1 MMDVNEIAVWILGI
15 SFIVFVLFRLPVA
28 QALFASSVLTM
39 MYLEVPLAT
48 VGQQMING
56 ISTFSLLAIPFF
68 ILTGQIMG
76 EGGLA
81 QRLVNLASLLVGRIR
96 GGLALVNCIACM
108 FFGNISGSAGADAA
122 SVGSVMIPAMKKK
135 GYDADYAVGLTI
147 SSAIQGV
154 VVPPSHNL
162 VLYSIVAGGLSIKSL
177 FLGGIVP
184 GFLLLGS
191 LMTVAYIMAVKRG
204 YPASEPVPRNEV
216 PGIVLH
222 GLLSLS
228 PAFIILGGIISGVFT
243 ATESGA
249 LAVLYSFILAF
260 GVYREVPL
268 SRMWSVLKRT
278 LRTVLMVY
286 FLIAASAAFGYVMAY
301 LNIPDMI
308 TSWFLS
314 ISDNKYVILFLINI
328 LLLILGGPM
337 DMAPMILI
345 LTPVLL
351 PVCTAMGMDP
361 VHFGLMLIFN
371 AGMGLLTPPVGT
383 VLFIGCAIGGVSIS
397 QGTKAMMP
405 FFYAMLVV
413 LALITYIPQTVLW
426 LPSLFK

>member
-1 MMDVNEIAVWILGI
+1 MEASDIAVWLLAI
-15 SFIVFVLFRLPVA
+15 SFLVFVLLRLPVA

-39 MYLEVPLAT
+39 MYLEVPLPT

-56 ISTFSLLAIPFF
+56 VSTFSLLAIPFF

-81 QRLVNLASLLVGRIR
+81 QRLVNLATLLVGRIR

-177 FLGGIVP
+177 FLGGVVP
-184 GFLLLGS
+184 GFMLLGS
-191 LMTVAYIMAVKRG
+191 LMTVAYLMAIKRG
-204 YPASEPVPRNEV
+204 YPASEPIDRQEV
-216 PGIVLH
+216 PGIVFH

-268 SRMWSVLKRT
+268 ERMWNVLRRT

-301 LNIPDMI
+301 LSIPDLI
-308 TSWFLS
+308 TDWFLS
-314 ISDNKYVILFLINI
+314 VSDNKYVILLMINI

-361 VHFGLMLIFN
+361 VHFGLVLIFN

-383 VLFIGCAIGGVSIS
+383 VLFIGCAIGRVSIA

-413 LALITYIPQTVLW
+413 LLLITYIPQTVLW

>member
-1 MMDVNEIAVWILGI
+1 MDINDVAVWLLGI
-15 SFIVFVLFRLPVA
+15 SFIVLIVFRLPVA
-28 QALFASSVLTM
+28 QALFASSLLTM
-39 MYLEVPLAT
+39 TYLEVPLPT
-48 VGQQMING
+48 IGQQMING
-56 ISTFSLLAIPFF
+56 VSTFSLLAIPFF

-81 QRLVNLASLLVGRIR
+81 QRLVNFASLLVGRIR

-162 VLYSIVAGGLSIKSL
+162 VLYSIVAGGISIKSL

-184 GFLLLGS
+184 GFMLLAS
-191 LMTVAYIMAVKRG
+191 LMTVAYLMALKRN
-204 YPASEPVPRNEV
+204 YPPSEPVPREQWA
-216 PGIVLH
+216 GIVFH

-228 PAFIILGGIISGVFT
+228 PAFIILGGILSGIFT

-249 LAVLYSFILAF
+249 LAVVYSFVLAF

-268 SRMWSVLKRT
+268 SRMWNVLKRT
-278 LRTVLMVY
+278 MRTVLMVY

-301 LNIPDMI
+301 LSIPDLI
-308 TSWFLS
+308 TDWFLS
-314 ISDNKYVILFLINI
+314 ISDNKYVILMLINI
-328 LLLILGGPM
+328 LLLVLGGPM

-351 PVCTAMGMDP
+351 PVAISIGMDP
-361 VHFGLMLIFN
+361 VHFGLVLIFN

-383 VLFIGCAIGGVSIS
+383 VLFIGCAIGGVTIS

-413 LALITYIPQTVLW
+413 LVLITYIPQTVMW
-426 LPSLFK
+426 LPTLFK

>member
-1 MMDVNEIAVWILGI
+1 MDVNTVAIWILAVT
-15 SFIVFVLFRLPVA
+15 FIAFTLLKLPVA
-28 QALFASSVLTM
+28 QALFASSLLTM
-39 MYLEVPLAT
+39 IYLDVPLPT

-56 ISTFSLLAIPFF
+56 VKVFSLLAIPFF

-81 QRLVNLASLLVGRIR
+81 QRLVNFASLLVGRIR

-162 VLYSIVAGGLSIKSL
+162 VLFSIVAGGLSIKSL

-184 GFLLLGS
+184 GFMLLAS
-191 LMTVAYIMAVKRG
+191 LMTVAYFMAVKRG
-204 YPASEPVPRNEV
+204 YPPSEPVAKSEV
-216 PGIVLH
+216 PGIILH
-222 GLLSLS
+222 GLLSIS
-228 PAFIILGGIISGVFT
+228 PAFIILGGILSGIFT
-243 ATESGA
+243 ASESGA
-249 LAVLYSFILAF
+249 LAVVYSFILAF

-268 SRMWSVLKRT
+268 SRMWNVLKRT
-278 LRTVLMVY
+278 MRTVMMVY

-301 LNIPDMI
+301 LDIPDLV
-308 TSWFLS
+308 TAWFLS
-314 ISDNKYVILFLINI
+314 VSDNKYVILLMINI

-345 LTPVLL
+345 LTPVLM
-351 PVCTAMGMDP
+351 PVCVSVGMDP
-361 VHFGLMLIFN
+361 IHFGLMLIFN

-383 VLFIGCAIGGVSIS
+383 VLFIGCAIGGVSIA
-397 QGTKAMMP
+397 QGTRAMMP
-405 FFYAMLVV
+405 FFYAMIVV
-413 LALITYIPQTVLW
+413 LLLITYIPATVMW
-426 LPSLFK
+426 LPTLFK

>member
-1 MMDVNEIAVWILGI
+1 MEASDIAVWLLAITFLI
-15 SFIVFVLFRLPVA
+15 FVLLRLPVA

-39 MYLEVPLAT
+39 MYLEVPLPT

-56 ISTFSLLAIPFF
+56 VSTFSLLAIPFF

-81 QRLVNLASLLVGRIR
+81 QRLVNLATLLVGRIR

-177 FLGGIVP
+177 FLGGVVP
-184 GFLLLGS
+184 GFMLLGS
-191 LMTVAYIMAVKRG
+191 LMTVAYLMAIKRG
-204 YPASEPVPRNEV
+204 YPASEPIDRREV
-216 PGIVLH
+216 PGIVFH

-228 PAFIILGGIISGVFT
+228 PAFIILGGIISGIFT

-249 LAVLYSFILAF
+249 LAVLYSFVLAF

-268 SRMWSVLKRT
+268 DRMWNVLKRT

-301 LNIPDMI
+301 LSIPDLI
-308 TSWFLS
+308 TEWFLS
-314 ISDNKYVILFLINI
+314 VSDNKYVILFMINV

-351 PVCTAMGMDP
+351 PVCTTMGMDP
-361 VHFGLMLIFN
+361 IHFGLVLIFN

-383 VLFIGCAIGGVSIS
+383 VLFIGCAIGRVSIA

-405 FFYAMLVV
+405 FFYAMIVV
-413 LALITYIPQTVLW
+413 LLLITYIPQTVLW

>member
-1 MMDVNEIAVWILGI
+1 MEASDIAVWLLAITFLI
-15 SFIVFVLFRLPVA
+15 FVLLRLPVA

-39 MYLEVPLAT
+39 MYLEVPLPT

-56 ISTFSLLAIPFF
+56 VSTFSLLAIPFF

-81 QRLVNLASLLVGRIR
+81 QRLVNLATLLVGRIR

-177 FLGGIVP
+177 FLGGVVP
-184 GFLLLGS
+184 GFMLLGS
-191 LMTVAYIMAVKRG
+191 LMTVAYLMAIKRG
-204 YPASEPVPRNEV
+204 YPASEPIDRREV
-216 PGIVLH
+216 PGIVFH

-228 PAFIILGGIISGVFT
+228 PAFIILGGIISGIFT

-249 LAVLYSFILAF
+249 LAVLYSFVLAF

-268 SRMWSVLKRT
+268 DRMWNVLKRT

-301 LNIPDMI
+301 LSIPDLI
-308 TSWFLS
+308 TEWFLS
-314 ISDNKYVILFLINI
+314 VSDNKYVILFMINV

-361 VHFGLMLIFN
+361 IHFGLVLIFN

-383 VLFIGCAIGGVSIS
+383 VLFIGCAIGRVSIA

-405 FFYAMLVV
+405 FFYAMIVV
-413 LALITYIPQTVLW
+413 LLLITYIPQTVLW

>member
-1 MMDVNEIAVWILGI
+1 MDANEISVWILAVT
-15 SFIVFVLFRLPVA
+15 FIGFVLLRLPVA
-28 QALFASSVLTM
+28 QALFASSLLTM
-39 MYLEVPLAT
+39 MYLEVPLPT
-48 VGQQMING
+48 IGQQMING
-56 ISTFSLLAIPFF
+56 VSTFSLLAIPFF

-191 LMTVAYIMAVKRG
+191 LMTVAYLMAVKRG
-204 YPASEPVPRNEV
+204 YPASDPVPREEI
-216 PGIVLH
+216 PGIVFH

-228 PAFIILGGIISGVFT
+228 PAFIILGGIISGIFT

-249 LAVLYSFILAF
+249 LAVLYSFLLAF

-268 SRMWSVLKRT
+268 SRMWNVLKRT

-301 LNIPDMI
+301 LSVPDMI
-308 TSWFLS
+308 TSWFLGL
-314 ISDNKYVILFLINI
+314 SDNKYVILFLINI

-351 PVCTAMGMDP
+351 PVCLSLGIDP
-361 VHFGLMLIFN
+361 IHFGLILIFN

-383 VLFIGCAIGGVSIS
+383 VLFIGCAIGGVSIA
-397 QGTKAMMP
+397 QGTRAMLP

-413 LALITYIPQTVLW
+413 LLLITYVPQTVLW

>member
-1 MMDVNEIAVWILGI
+1 MDINDIAVWILAI

-28 QALFASSVLTM
+28 QALFASSVLAM
-39 MYLEVPLAT
+39 LYLEVPMPT

-56 ISTFSLLAIPFF
+56 VSTFSLLAIPFF

-81 QRLVNLASLLVGRIR
+81 QRLVNLASLMVGRIR

-147 SSAIQGV
+147 TSAIQGV

-191 LMTVAYIMAVKRG
+191 LMTVAYIMAIKRG
-204 YPASEPVPRNEV
+204 YPPSEPVAREEV
-216 PGIVLH
+216 PGIIFH
-222 GLLSLS
+222 GLLSIS

-268 SRMWSVLKRT
+268 SRMWNVLKRT

-301 LNIPDMI
+301 LSIPDMI

-314 ISDNKYVILFLINI
+314 VSDNKYVILMLINI

-351 PVCTAMGMDP
+351 PVCIAMGMDP
-361 VHFGLMLIFN
+361 IHFGLILIFN

-383 VLFIGCAIGGVSIS
+383 VLFIGCAIGGISIS
-397 QGTKAMMP
+397 QGTKSMMP

-413 LALITYIPQTVLW
+413 LLLITYIPQTVLW

>member
-1 MMDVNEIAVWILGI
+1 MIILD
-15 SFIVFVLFRLPVA
+15 
-28 QALFASSVLTM
+28 
-39 MYLEVPLAT
+39 VPLPT
-48 VGQQMING
+48 IGQQMIHG
-56 ISTFSLLAIPFF
+56 VSSFSLLAIPFF

-76 EGGLA
+76 AGGLA
-81 QRLVNLASLLVGRIR
+81 LRMVNLASLLVGRIR

-108 FFGNISGSAGADAA
+108 FFGNISGSAAADVA

-135 GYDADYAVGLTI
+135 GYEADYAVGLTI
-147 SSAIQGV
+147 SAAIQGV

-162 VLYSIVAGGLSIKSL
+162 VLFSIVAGGLSIKSL

-184 GFLLLGS
+184 GFILLFT
-191 LMTVAYIMAVKRG
+191 LMTVAYLMAVKRG
-204 YPASEPVPRNEV
+204 YPPSDPVPKAEWG
-216 PGIVLH
+216 GIILH
-222 GLLSLS
+222 GIISLS
-228 PAFIILGGIISGVFT
+228 PAFVILGGIISGMFT

-260 GVYREVPL
+260 FVYRDAPL
-268 SRMWSVLKRT
+268 SSFWNVLKRT
-278 LRTVLMVY
+278 MRTVLMVY
-286 FLIAASAAFGYVMAY
+286 FLIAASAAFGYVMAF
-301 LNIPDMI
+301 LQIPDLI
-308 TSWFLS
+308 TQWFLGVS
-314 ISDNKYVILFLINI
+314 ENPIVILMLINI

-351 PVCTAMGMDP
+351 PVAKAIGMDP
-361 VHFGLMLIFN
+361 IHFGLVLIFN

-383 VLFIGCAIGGVSIS
+383 VLFIGCAIGGVTIS

-405 FFYAMLVV
+405 FFLAMIVV
-413 LALITYIPQTVLW
+413 LLIITYVPQTVLW

>member
-1 MMDVNEIAVWILGI
+1 MDASDIAVWLLGV
-15 SFIVFVLFRLPVA
+15 SFIVLIIFRLPVA
-28 QALFASSVLTM
+28 QALFASSLLTM
-39 MYLEVPLAT
+39 TYLEVPLPT
-48 VGQQMING
+48 IGQQMING
-56 ISTFSLLAIPFF
+56 VSTFSLLAIPFF

-81 QRLVNLASLLVGRIR
+81 QRLVNFASLLVGRIR

-135 GYDADYAVGLTI
+135 GYDSDYAVGLTI

-162 VLYSIVAGGLSIKSL
+162 VLFSIVAGGISIKCL
-177 FLGGIVP
+177 FLGGFVR

-191 LMTVAYIMAVKRG
+191 LMTVAYLMAIKRN
-204 YPASEPVPRNEV
+204 YPPSEPIPKEQWS
-216 PGIVLH
+216 GIIFH

-228 PAFIILGGIISGVFT
+228 PAFIILGGILSGIFT

-249 LAVLYSFILAF
+249 LAVVYSFLLAF

-268 SRMWSVLKRT
+268 SRMWNVLKRT
-278 LRTVLMVY
+278 MRTVLMVY

-301 LNIPDMI
+301 LSIPDLI
-308 TSWFLS
+308 TDWFLS
-314 ISDNKYVILFLINI
+314 VSDNKYVILFLINI

-351 PVCTAMGMDP
+351 PVCTSLGMDP

-383 VLFIGCAIGGVSIS
+383 VLFIGCAIGGVTIS
-397 QGTKAMMP
+397 QGTKAMLP

-413 LALITYIPQTVLW
+413 LVLITYIPQTVMW
-426 LPSLFK
+426 LPTLFK

>member
-1 MMDVNEIAVWILGI
+1 MEASDIAVWLLAITFL
-15 SFIVFVLFRLPVA
+15 VFVLLRLPVA

-39 MYLEVPLAT
+39 MYLEVPLPT

-56 ISTFSLLAIPFF
+56 VSTFSLLAIPFF

-81 QRLVNLASLLVGRIR
+81 QRLVNLATLLVGRIR

-177 FLGGIVP
+177 FLGGVVP
-184 GFLLLGS
+184 GFMLLGS
-191 LMTVAYIMAVKRG
+191 LMTVAYLMAVKRG
-204 YPASEPVPRNEV
+204 YPASEPIDRREV
-216 PGIVLH
+216 PGIVFH

-268 SRMWSVLKRT
+268 DRMWNVLKRT

-301 LNIPDMI
+301 LSIPDLI
-308 TSWFLS
+308 TEWFLS
-314 ISDNKYVILFLINI
+314 VSDNKYVILFMINV

-361 VHFGLMLIFN
+361 IHFGLVLIFN

-383 VLFIGCAIGGVSIS
+383 VLFIGCAIGRVSIA

-405 FFYAMLVV
+405 FFYAMIVV
-413 LALITYIPQTVLW
+413 LLLITYIPQTVLW

>member
-1 MMDVNEIAVWILGI
+1 MDVNTVAIWILAVT
-15 SFIVFVLFRLPVA
+15 FIAFTLLKLPVA
-28 QALFASSVLTM
+28 QALFASSLLTM
-39 MYLEVPLAT
+39 IYLDVPLPT

-56 ISTFSLLAIPFF
+56 VKVFSLLAIPFF

-81 QRLVNLASLLVGRIR
+81 QRLVNFASLLVGRIR

-162 VLYSIVAGGLSIKSL
+162 VLFSIVAGGLSIKSL

-184 GFLLLGS
+184 GFMLLAS
-191 LMTVAYIMAVKRG
+191 LMTVAYLMAVKRG
-204 YPASEPVPRNEV
+204 YPPSEPVAKSEV
-216 PGIVLH
+216 PGIILH
-222 GLLSLS
+222 GLLSIS
-228 PAFIILGGIISGVFT
+228 PAFIILGGILSGIFT
-243 ATESGA
+243 ASESGA
-249 LAVLYSFILAF
+249 LAVVYSFILAF

-268 SRMWSVLKRT
+268 SRMWNVLKRT
-278 LRTVLMVY
+278 MRTVMMVY

-301 LNIPDMI
+301 LDIPDLV
-308 TSWFLS
+308 TAWFLS
-314 ISDNKYVILFLINI
+314 VSDNKYVILMMINI

-345 LTPVLL
+345 LTPVLM
-351 PVCTAMGMDP
+351 PVCVSVGMDP
-361 VHFGLMLIFN
+361 IHFGLMLIFN

-383 VLFIGCAIGGVSIS
+383 VLFIGCAIGGVSIA
-397 QGTKAMMP
+397 QGTRAMMP

-413 LALITYIPQTVLW
+413 LMLITYIPATVMW
-426 LPSLFK
+426 LPTLFK

>member
-1 MMDVNEIAVWILGI
+1 MDVNDIAVWLLAI
-15 SFIVFVLFRLPVA
+15 SFIGFVLLRLPVA
-28 QALFASSVLTM
+28 QALFASSLFTM
-39 MYLEVPLAT
+39 MFLEVPLPT

-56 ISTFSLLAIPFF
+56 VSTFSLLAIPFF

-81 QRLVNLASLLVGRIR
+81 QRLVDFASLLVGRIR

-162 VLYSIVAGGLSIKSL
+162 VLFSVVAGGISIKSL

-184 GFLLLGS
+184 GLMLLAS
-191 LMTVAYIMAVKRG
+191 LMTVAYIIAKKRN
-204 YPASEPVPRNEV
+204 YPVSDPVAKRAI
-216 PGIVLH
+216 PGIVFN
-222 GLLSLS
+222 GILSIS

-249 LAVLYSFILAF
+249 IAVVYSFILAF
-260 GVYREVPL
+260 GYYRDVPVT
-268 SRMWSVLKRT
+268 RMWSVLKRT

-301 LNIPDMI
+301 LSIPDMI
-308 TSWFLS
+308 TQWFMS
-314 ISDNKYVILFLINI
+314 VSDNKYVILLMINI

-351 PVCTAMGMDP
+351 PVATAMGMDP

-405 FFYAMLVV
+405 FFYAMFVV
-413 LALITYIPQTVLW
+413 LFLITYIPQTVLW

>member
-1 MMDVNEIAVWILGI
+1 MEASDIAVWLLAI
-15 SFIVFVLFRLPVA
+15 SFLVFVLLRLPVA

-39 MYLEVPLAT
+39 MYLEVPLPT

-56 ISTFSLLAIPFF
+56 VSTFSLLAIPFF

-81 QRLVNLASLLVGRIR
+81 QRLVNLATLLVGRIR

-177 FLGGIVP
+177 FLGGVVP
-184 GFLLLGS
+184 GFMLLGS
-191 LMTVAYIMAVKRG
+191 LMTVAYLMAVKRG
-204 YPASEPVPRNEV
+204 YPASEPIDRREV
-216 PGIVLH
+216 PGIVFH

-268 SRMWSVLKRT
+268 ERMWNVLRRT

-301 LNIPDMI
+301 LSIPDLI
-308 TSWFLS
+308 TDWFLS
-314 ISDNKYVILFLINI
+314 VSDNKYVILMMINI

-361 VHFGLMLIFN
+361 VHFGLVLIFN

-383 VLFIGCAIGGVSIS
+383 VLFIGCAIGRVSIA

-405 FFYAMLVV
+405 FFYAMIVV
-413 LALITYIPQTVLW
+413 LLLITYIPQTVLW

>member
-1 MMDVNEIAVWILGI
+1 MDMNDIASILLGV
-15 SFIVFVLFRLPVA
+15 SFLVFCVFRFPVA
-28 QALFASSVLTM
+28 LALFMSALATM
-39 MYLEVPLAT
+39 MYLDVPLA
-48 VGQQMING
+48 VIGQQMIQG
-56 ISTFSLLAIPFF
+56 VSTFSLLAIPFF

-81 QRLVNLASLLVGRIR
+81 LRMVNLAYLLVGHIR
-96 GGLALVNCIACM
+96 GGLALVNCVACM
-108 FFGNISGSAGADAA
+108 FFGNISGSAVADAS
-122 SVGSVMIPAMKKK
+122 SVGSVMIPMMKKK

-162 VLYSIVAGGLSIKSL
+162 VLYSIVAGGISIKSL

-184 GFLLLGS
+184 GFILLAS
-191 LMTVAYIMAVKRG
+191 LMTVAYIMAIKRG
-204 YPASEPVPRNEV
+204 YQAGEPVKKEDK
-216 PGIVLH
+216 PGIIFN

-228 PAFIILGGIISGVFT
+228 PAFVILGGIISGWFT

-249 LAVLYSFILAF
+249 LAAMYSFLLAF
-260 GVYREVPL
+260 GYYREVPL
-268 SRMWSVLKRT
+268 KNMWPVLKRT
-278 LRTVLMVY
+278 FRTVLMVY
-286 FLIAASAAFGYVMAY
+286 FLIATSAAFGWVMAY
-301 LNIPDMI
+301 LQIPDMI
-308 TSWFLS
+308 TNAFLQV
-314 ISDNKYVILFLINI
+314 SDNPYVILMLINI

-345 LTPVLL
+345 MTPVLL
-351 PVCTAMGMDP
+351 PVCTSIGMDP
-361 VHFGLMLIFN
+361 VHFGLVLIFN

-383 VLFIGCAIGGVSIS
+383 VLFVGCAIGGVTMA

-413 LALITYIPQTVLW
+413 LLLITYVPQTVLW
-426 LPSLFK
+426 LPSMFK

>member
-1 MMDVNEIAVWILGI
+1 METTTMAVWILAV
-15 SFIVFVLFRLPVA
+15 SFFSFTMLRLPVA
-28 QALFASSVLTM
+28 LALFSSSLLSMV
-39 MYLEVPLAT
+39 YLDVPLPT
-48 VGQQMING
+48 IGQQMIHG
-56 ISTFSLLAIPFF
+56 VSTFSLLAIPFF

-81 QRLVNLASLLVGRIR
+81 KRLVDLASLLVGRIR

-122 SVGSVMIPAMKKK
+122 SVGSVMIPAMVKK

-184 GFLLLGS
+184 GFILLFT
-191 LMTVAYIMAVKRG
+191 LMTVAYLMAIKRG
-204 YPASEPVPRNEV
+204 YPPSEPVPRAEM
-216 PGIVLH
+216 PGIVFH

-228 PAFIILGGIISGVFT
+228 PAFIILGGIISGIFT

-249 LAVLYSFILAF
+249 LAVIYSFILAF
-260 GVYREVPL
+260 GVYRDVPL
-268 SRMWSVLKRT
+268 SRVWNVLRRT

-286 FLIAASAAFGYVMAY
+286 FLIAASAAFGYVMAF
-301 LNIPDMI
+301 LQIPDMI
-308 TSWFLS
+308 TQWFLS
-314 ISDNKYVILFLINI
+314 VSDNKYVILMLINV
-328 LLLILGGPM
+328 LLLVLGGPM

-351 PVCTAMGMDP
+351 PVAIAIGMDP
-361 VHFGLMLIFN
+361 IHFGLVLIFN

-383 VLFIGCAIGGVSIS
+383 VLFIGCAIGNVSIS
-397 QGTKAMMP
+397 KGTKAMMP
-405 FFYAMLVV
+405 FFYAMILV
-413 LALITYIPQTVLW
+413 LLLLTYVPQTVLW

>member
-1 MMDVNEIAVWILGI
+1 MEASDIAVWLLAITFLI
-15 SFIVFVLFRLPVA
+15 FVLLRLPVA

-39 MYLEVPLAT
+39 MYLEVPLPT

-56 ISTFSLLAIPFF
+56 VSTFSLLAIPFF

-81 QRLVNLASLLVGRIR
+81 QRLVNLATLLVGRIR

-177 FLGGIVP
+177 FLGGVVP
-184 GFLLLGS
+184 GFMLLGS
-191 LMTVAYIMAVKRG
+191 LMTVAYLMAIKRG
-204 YPASEPVPRNEV
+204 YPASEPIDRREV
-216 PGIVLH
+216 PGIVFH

-228 PAFIILGGIISGVFT
+228 PAFIILGGIISGIFT

-249 LAVLYSFILAF
+249 LAVLYSFVLAF

-268 SRMWSVLKRT
+268 DRMWNVLKRT

-301 LNIPDMI
+301 LSIPDLI
-308 TSWFLS
+308 TEWFLS
-314 ISDNKYVILFLINI
+314 VSDNKYVILFMINV

-361 VHFGLMLIFN
+361 IHFGLVLIFN

-383 VLFIGCAIGGVSIS
+383 VLFIGCAIGRVSIS

-405 FFYAMLVV
+405 FFYAMIVV
-413 LALITYIPQTVLW
+413 LLLITYIPQTVLW

>member
-1 MMDVNEIAVWILGI
+1 MEPNEIAVWLLGI
-15 SFIVFVLFRLPVA
+15 SFIVFTLFRLPVA
-28 QALFASSVLTM
+28 QALFASSLLTM
-39 MYLEVPLAT
+39 IYLEVPLPT

-56 ISTFSLLAIPFF
+56 VRSFSLLAIPFF

-81 QRLVNLASLLVGRIR
+81 QRLVNLASLIVGRIR

-177 FLGGIVP
+177 FLAGIVP
-184 GFLLLGS
+184 GFILLGS
-191 LMTVAYIMAVKRG
+191 LMIVAYWMAVKRG
-204 YPASEPVPRNEV
+204 YPASDPVPRSEV
-216 PGIVLH
+216 PGIIFH
-222 GLLSLS
+222 GLLSIS

-249 LAVLYSFILAF
+249 LAVVYSFILAF

-268 SRMWSVLKRT
+268 SRMWNVLKRT
-278 LRTVLMVY
+278 LRTVMMVY
-286 FLIAASAAFGYVMAY
+286 FLISASAAFGYVMAF
-301 LNIPDMI
+301 LEVPEMI
-308 TSWFLS
+308 TEWFLS
-314 ISDNKYVILFLINI
+314 VSSNPYIILLMINV

-351 PVCTAMGMDP
+351 PVCTAIGMDP
-361 VHFGLMLIFN
+361 IHFGLVLIFN

-413 LALITYIPQTVLW
+413 LMLITYVPSTVLW

>member
-1 MMDVNEIAVWILGI
+1 MEASDIAVWLLAI
-15 SFIVFVLFRLPVA
+15 SFLVFVLLRLPVA

-39 MYLEVPLAT
+39 MYLEVPLPT

-56 ISTFSLLAIPFF
+56 VSTFSLLAIPFF

-81 QRLVNLASLLVGRIR
+81 QRLVNLATLLVGRIR

-177 FLGGIVP
+177 FLGGVVP
-184 GFLLLGS
+184 GFMLLGS
-191 LMTVAYIMAVKRG
+191 LMTVAYLMAIKRG
-204 YPASEPVPRNEV
+204 YPASEPIDRREV
-216 PGIVLH
+216 PGIVFH

-268 SRMWSVLKRT
+268 ERMWNVLRRT

-301 LNIPDMI
+301 LSIPDLI
-308 TSWFLS
+308 TDWFLS
-314 ISDNKYVILFLINI
+314 VSDNKYVILLMINI

-361 VHFGLMLIFN
+361 VHFGLVLIFN

-383 VLFIGCAIGGVSIS
+383 VLFIGCAIGSVSIA

-413 LALITYIPQTVLW
+413 LLLITYIPQTVLW

>member
-1 MMDVNEIAVWILGI
+1 MDVNDIAVWLLGI
-15 SFIVFVLFRLPVA
+15 SFIGTVLLKLPVA
-28 QALFASSVLTM
+28 QALFASSLLTM
-39 MYLEVPLAT
+39 VFLDVPLPT

-56 ISTFSLLAIPFF
+56 VSTFSLLAIPFF

-81 QRLVNLASLLVGRIR
+81 QRLVDFASLLVGRIR

-162 VLYSIVAGGLSIKSL
+162 VLYSIVAGGISIKSL

-184 GFLLLGS
+184 GFILLAS
-191 LMTVAYIMAVKRG
+191 LMTVAYIMAQKRN
-204 YPASEPVPRNEV
+204 YPISDPVDRKDIPR
-216 PGIVLH
+216 IVFD
-222 GLLSLS
+222 GLLSIS

-249 LAVLYSFILAF
+249 LAVVYSFILAF
-260 GVYREVPL
+260 GFYRDVPVT
-268 SRMWSVLKRT
+268 RMWSVLKRT

-301 LNIPDMI
+301 LSIPDMI

-314 ISDNKYVILFLINI
+314 ISDNKYVILMLMNI
-328 LLLILGGPM
+328 LLIVLGGPM

-351 PVCTAMGMDP
+351 PVAVAFGMDP
-361 VHFGLMLIFN
+361 VHFGLMLVFN
-371 AGMGLLTPPVGT
+371 AGIGLLTPPVGT

-413 LALITYIPQTVLW
+413 LLLITYVPQTVLW

>member
-1 MMDVNEIAVWILGI
+1 MDVNDIAVWLLGI
-15 SFIVFVLFRLPVA
+15 SFIGTVLLKLPVA
-28 QALFASSVLTM
+28 QALFASSLLTM
-39 MYLEVPLAT
+39 VFLDVPLPT
-48 VGQQMING
+48 IGQQMING
-56 ISTFSLLAIPFF
+56 VSTFSLLAIPFF

-81 QRLVNLASLLVGRIR
+81 QRLVNFASLLVGRIR

-162 VLYSIVAGGLSIKSL
+162 VLYSIVAGGISIKSL
-177 FLGGIVP
+177 FLGGIMP
-184 GFLLLGS
+184 GFILLGS
-191 LMTVAYIMAVKRG
+191 LMTVAYLMAKKRN
-204 YPASEPVPRNEV
+204 YPISDPVDRKDIPRIV
-216 PGIVLH
+216 FDGI
-222 GLLSLS
+222 LSIS

-249 LAVLYSFILAF
+249 LAVVYSFILAF
-260 GVYREVPL
+260 GFYRDVPIT
-268 SRMWSVLKRT
+268 RMWSVLKRT

-301 LNIPDMI
+301 LSIPDMI

-314 ISDNKYVILFLINI
+314 ISDNKYVILMLMNI
-328 LLLILGGPM
+328 LLIVLGGPM

-351 PVCTAMGMDP
+351 PVAVAFGMDP
-361 VHFGLMLIFN
+361 VHFGLMLVFN
-371 AGMGLLTPPVGT
+371 AGIGLLTPPVGT

-413 LALITYIPQTVLW
+413 LLLITYVPQTVLW

>member
-1 MMDVNEIAVWILGI
+1 MEASDIAVWLLAITFLI
-15 SFIVFVLFRLPVA
+15 FVLLRLPVA

-39 MYLEVPLAT
+39 MYLEVPLPT

-56 ISTFSLLAIPFF
+56 VSTFSLLAIPFF

-81 QRLVNLASLLVGRIR
+81 QRLVNLATLLVGRIR

-177 FLGGIVP
+177 FLGGVVP
-184 GFLLLGS
+184 GFMLLGS
-191 LMTVAYIMAVKRG
+191 LMTVAYLMAVKRG
-204 YPASEPVPRNEV
+204 YPASEPIDRREV
-216 PGIVLH
+216 PGIVFH

-228 PAFIILGGIISGVFT
+228 PAFIILGGIISGIFT

-268 SRMWSVLKRT
+268 DRMWNVLKRT

-301 LNIPDMI
+301 LSIPDLI
-308 TSWFLS
+308 TEWFLS
-314 ISDNKYVILFLINI
+314 VSDNKYVILFMINV

-361 VHFGLMLIFN
+361 IHFGLVLIFN

-383 VLFIGCAIGGVSIS
+383 VLFIGCAIGRVSIA

-405 FFYAMLVV
+405 FFYAMIVV
-413 LALITYIPQTVLW
+413 LLLITYIPQTVLW

>member
-1 MMDVNEIAVWILGI
+1 MEASDIAVWLLAI
-15 SFIVFVLFRLPVA
+15 SFLVFVLLRLPVA

-39 MYLEVPLAT
+39 MYLEVPLPT

-56 ISTFSLLAIPFF
+56 VSTFSLLAIPFF

-81 QRLVNLASLLVGRIR
+81 QRLVNLATLLVGRIR

-177 FLGGIVP
+177 FLGGVVP
-184 GFLLLGS
+184 GFMLLGS
-191 LMTVAYIMAVKRG
+191 LMTVAYLMAIKRG
-204 YPASEPVPRNEV
+204 YPASEPIDRREV
-216 PGIVLH
+216 PGIVFH

-268 SRMWSVLKRT
+268 ERMWNVLRRT

-301 LNIPDMI
+301 LSIPDLI
-308 TSWFLS
+308 TDWFLS
-314 ISDNKYVILFLINI
+314 VSDNKYIILMMINI

-361 VHFGLMLIFN
+361 VHFGLVLIFN

-383 VLFIGCAIGGVSIS
+383 VLFIGCAIGRVSIA

-413 LALITYIPQTVLW
+413 LLLITYIPQTVLW

>member
-1 MMDVNEIAVWILGI
+1 MEASDIAVWLLAITFLI
-15 SFIVFVLFRLPVA
+15 FVLLRLPVA

-39 MYLEVPLAT
+39 MYLEVPLPT

-56 ISTFSLLAIPFF
+56 VSTFSLLAIPFF

-81 QRLVNLASLLVGRIR
+81 QRLVNLATLLVGRIR

-177 FLGGIVP
+177 FLGGVVP
-184 GFLLLGS
+184 GFMLLGS
-191 LMTVAYIMAVKRG
+191 LMTVAYLMAIKRG
-204 YPASEPVPRNEV
+204 YPASEPIDRREV
-216 PGIVLH
+216 PGIVFH

-228 PAFIILGGIISGVFT
+228 PAFIILGGIISGIFT

-268 SRMWSVLKRT
+268 DRMWNVLKRT

-301 LNIPDMI
+301 LSIPDLI
-308 TSWFLS
+308 TEWFLS
-314 ISDNKYVILFLINI
+314 VSDNKYVILFMINV

-361 VHFGLMLIFN
+361 IHFGLVLIFN

-383 VLFIGCAIGGVSIS
+383 VLFIGCAIGRVSIS

-405 FFYAMLVV
+405 FFYAMIVV
-413 LALITYIPQTVLW
+413 LLLITYIPQTVLW